1 MGTALNLNTASKE
14 DLTSLPDIGPATA
27 KRIIAAR
34 PFESVDALQRV
45 NGIGP
50 ATLERI
56 SPLVTVAAMNQELQE
71 DVEETVPSSEGE
83 PVPDEGETDS
93 LEEEPAPEPEP
104 SPEVSIIPL
113 DEKSEE
119 TAPSKESIS
128 LRQVVLIAAASS
140 FFAFVLAVALTLGLL
155 AGLNGGLQFATPA
168 QVRELNRQVDGIGAQ
183 ADILSQDVEGLRTR
197 IGNLEG
203 FGDRVDQLE
212 TDLDEIVDQ
221 TESLASDIESLQ
233 SATEQHRSFFEGL
246 NDLLDSLFESE
257 TP

>member
-1 MGTALNLNTASKE
+1 METPLNLNTASKE
-14 DLTSLPDIGPATA
+14 DLTNLPDIGPTTA
-27 KRIIAAR
+27 ERIIAAR
-34 PFESVDALQRV
+34 PFETVEAVNRV

-56 SPLVTVAAMNQELQE
+56 SPLVTVAAAVDQEE
-71 DVEETVPSSEGE
+71 DTEETAPSAEGE
-83 PVPDEGETDS
+83 LAPDEGETDS

-104 SPEVSIIPL
+104 SPNVSIIPF
-113 DEKSEE
+113 DEKKEE
-119 TAPSKESIS
+119 TAPSKEGIS
-128 LRQVVLIAAASS
+128 LRQVVLIAAASG

-155 AGLNGGLQFATPA
+155 AGINGGLQFASPA
-168 QVRELNRQVDGIGAQ
+168 QVQALNRQVDGISAQ

-212 TDLDEIVDQ
+212 TDLDEIAAQ
-221 TESLASDIESLQ
+221 TDSLASDIESLQ
-233 SATEQHRSFFEGL
+233 SATEQHQHFFEGL

>member
-1 MGTALNLNTASKE
+1 METALNLNTASKE

-27 KRIIAAR
+27 DRIIAAR

-56 SPLVTVAAMNQELQE
+56 SPLVTVTAMEQEE
-71 DVEETVPSSEGE
+71 GEEAEETEPSSEGE
-83 PVPDEGETDS
+83 PAPGEGETGS

-104 SPEVSIIPL
+104 SPNVSIIPF
-113 DEKSEE
+113 DEKKEE
-119 TAPSKESIS
+119 TTPSKEGVS

-155 AGLNGGLQFATPA
+155 AGINDGLQFASPA
-168 QVRELNRQVDGIGAQ
+168 QVQALNRQVDGIGAQ

-212 TDLDEIVDQ
+212 TDLDDIADQ
-221 TESLASDIESLQ
+221 TETLANEIENLQ

-246 NDLLDSLFESE
+246 SDLLDSLFEE
-257 TP
+257 EN